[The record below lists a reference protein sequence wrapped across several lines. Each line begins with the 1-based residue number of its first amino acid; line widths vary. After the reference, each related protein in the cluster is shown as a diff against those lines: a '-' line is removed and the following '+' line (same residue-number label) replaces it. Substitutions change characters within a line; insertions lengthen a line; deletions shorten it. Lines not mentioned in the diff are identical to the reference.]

1 MPRLDR
7 ASRDVAAE
15 PAAVYAAFVDPR
27 ALAGWLPPAG
37 MTGELADADLREGG
51 GFTMTLTY
59 DEPSGRSG
67 KTTTDSD
74 VTHVGIVELVAD
86 RRVVWA
92 VDFESDDPDLAGR
105 MTMTWSLVARDRG
118 TRVAVDVTDVP
129 PGIDEESHQQGL
141 SASLSNL
148 ARFVEGG

>member
-59 DEPSGRSG
+59 DEASGRSG

-92 VDFESDDPDLAGR
+92 VDFESDDPDSSR
-105 MTMTWSLVARDRG
+105 IW
-118 TRVAVDVTDVP
+118 
-129 PGIDEESHQQGL
+129 
-141 SASLSNL
+141 
-148 ARFVEGG
+148 